1 VGSTATETALAPTGP
16 DDFCRRQYGRLV
28 GMLGLYCGD
37 RDTAEDLAQEALAR
51 LCRHWDEL
59 PTERD
64 AERWLTRVAFNLA
77 KSSLRTRLTRRRVVE
92 QHGRE
97 LTRDGGSADP
107 ANAVA
112 VRAAVAGL
120 PERERRVLILRYF
133 ADLPVAQTA
142 VLMRCPE
149 GTVKTLTRQAIERLR
164 TAGLE
169 VADD

>member
-1 VGSTATETALAPTGP
+1 
-16 DDFCRRQYGRLV
+16 
-28 GMLGLYCGD
+28 MLGLYCGD

-51 LCRHWDEL
+51 LCRHWDQFG
-59 PTERD
+59 TERD

-77 KSSLRTRLTRRRVVE
+77 KSSIRTRLTRWRVVE
-92 QHGRE
+92 RHGRE
-97 LTRDGGSADP
+97 LTGDSERLDP

-112 VRAAVAGL
+112 VRTAVARL

-142 VLMRCPE
+142 ELMRCPE

-164 TAGLE
+164 KAGLE